1 MFAAEKAIVCGK
13 GTGVWGGKHMV
24 DGICNKALLF
34 FGGISPKQKYYWTA
48 SVVQMEITQS
58 VKISQPLPLWE
69 FAAPALTVR
78 TVFKSKTPCRAQG
91 IR

>member
-48 SVVQMEITQS
+48 SVVQMGNNTIGED
-58 VKISQPLPLWE
+58 
-69 FAAPALTVR
+69 FPALAPVGICR
-78 TVFKSKTPCRAQG
+78 PCPYG
-91 IR
+91 KDGV